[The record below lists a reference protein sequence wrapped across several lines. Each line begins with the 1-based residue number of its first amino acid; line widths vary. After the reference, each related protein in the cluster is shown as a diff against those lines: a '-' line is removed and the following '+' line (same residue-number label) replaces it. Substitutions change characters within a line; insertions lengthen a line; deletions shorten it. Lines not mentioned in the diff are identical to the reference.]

1 MFLIPLNQKESV
13 ELLVHALRIAGG
25 VADCR
30 DCPARKV
37 CTKQCLAVADGIHQM
52 MISGTL
58 PSMDLRDEGH
68 KQDDDA
74 VGKDA
79 VPTHLRVVK

>member
-1 MFLIPLNQKESV
+1 MFLIPLNQQESV
-13 ELLVHALRIAGG
+13 ELVVHALRIAGG
-25 VADCR
+25 IADCR

-52 MISGTL
+52 LISGTL
-58 PSMDLRDEGH
+58 PSMDLHNENH
-68 KQDDDA
+68 KQDEDV

-79 VPTHLRVVK
+79 VASHLRVVK